1 VHGVLLLDKPKGMS
15 SNAAVQKVRWLFAA
29 DKAGHTGTL
38 DPMATGLLPICLGA
52 ATKFSQ
58 LHLEAD
64 KTYLATL
71 KLGVTTATGDAEGE
85 VIERKAVSITP
96 PQLVQVMQQFA
107 GPIEQVPPMHSALK
121 HQGKKLYELAREG
134 ITVERAPRQV
144 TIYSLSCEA
153 FAGDELSIEVRC
165 SKGTYIRTLAE
176 DMGTALGC
184 GAHLIALRRT
194 VTGPFDLQQAATVEQ
209 LEALSLPER
218 MARLMPVE
226 CLLQGWPGLRL
237 NESEAARFLSGLRR
251 RVEHADAPHVRA
263 LGPKG
268 EFLGS
273 AHVKAGELIADR
285 LLTPVEVTQS
295 LNRFQV

>member
-1 VHGVLLLDKPKGMS
+1 
-15 SNAAVQKVRWLFAA
+15 
-29 DKAGHTGTL
+29 
-38 DPMATGLLPICLGA
+38 MATGLLPICLGA

-71 KLGVTTATGDAEGE
+71 KLGVTTTTGDAEGE

-96 PQLVQVMQQFA
+96 SQLVQVMQQFS

-121 HQGKKLYELAREG
+121 HLGKKLYELAREG

-153 FAGDELSIEVRC
+153 MTGDELQIEVSC

-176 DMGTALGC
+176 DMGVALGC
-184 GAHLIALRRT
+184 GAHLIALRRK

-218 MARLMPVE
+218 MAQLMPVQ
-226 CLLQGWPGLRL
+226 CLLQGWPDVRL
-237 NESEAARFLSGLRR
+237 SDSDAARFLSGLRR
-251 RVEHADAPHVRA
+251 RVEHQDAPHVRA
-263 LGPKG
+263 LGPQG

-295 LNRFQV
+295 LNRFSV